1 MYLIDIAAGTALLLL
16 GRKLFWLFIAI
27 VGFYVGFE
35 VARIVFADQPQWLAW
50 LIAIGAGL
58 IGAVL
63 AMFFERV
70 AFALAGFYAG
80 GYVALVIV
88 ERLAPG
94 SMSAVWPFFIGGL
107 VGALCA
113 AFIMDWAIIVLSC
126 LVGAA
131 LIVSALGLG
140 DLVSAVIYAGL
151 IAAGVAVQALL
162 MRVPEPPRPQQR

>member
-1 MYLIDIAAGTALLLL
+1 MYLLDIAAGTALLLL

-27 VGFYVGFE
+27 AGFYVGFE
-35 VARIVFADQPQWLAW
+35 VARIVFADQPQWLMW
-50 LIAIGAGL
+50 LIAIAAGL

-88 ERLAPG
+88 ERLAAG
-94 SMSAVWPFFIGGL
+94 SMSAWLFVIGGL

-113 AFIMDWAIIVLSC
+113 AFIMDPAIIVLSS

-140 DLVSAVIYAGL
+140 DFASVVIYAGL
-151 IAAGVAVQALL
+151 VAAGVVVQALL
-162 MRVPEPPRPQQR
+162 MRVPEPSRPRQP

>member
-35 VARIVFADQPQWLAW
+35 VARIVFADQPQWLVW

-94 SMSAVWPFFIGGL
+94 SMSVAWPFFIGGV

-113 AFIMDWAIIVLSC
+113 AFIMDWAIIVLSS

-140 DLVSAVIYAGL
+140 DLVSVVIYAGL
-151 IAAGVAVQALL
+151 LAAGVVVQALL
-162 MRVPEPPRPQQR
+162 MRPPEPPRPQKP

>member
-1 MYLIDIAAGTALLLL
+1 MYLIDIAAGVVLLLL

-27 VGFYVGFE
+27 VGFYLGFE
-35 VARIVFADQPQWLAW
+35 VARVLFADQPQWLVW

-80 GYVALVIV
+80 GYVALVIA

-94 SMSAVWPFFIGGL
+94 SMSAWPFFISGAI
-107 VGALCA
+107 GALCA
-113 AFIMDWAIIVLSC
+113 ALIMDWAIIVLSC

-131 LIVSALGLG
+131 LIVTALGLG
-140 DLVSAVIYAGL
+140 DLASLVVYAAL
-151 IAAGVAVQALL
+151 VAAGMVTQALL
-162 MRVPEPPRPQQR
+162 MREAKPR

>member
-1 MYLIDIAAGTALLLL
+1 MYLLDIAAGTALLLL
-16 GRKLFWLFIAI
+16 GRKLFWLFIAV

-35 VARIVFADQPQWLAW
+35 VARIVFADQPQWLTW
-50 LIAIGAGL
+50 LIGVGAGL

-80 GYVALVIV
+80 GYVALVIA

-94 SMSAVWPFFIGGL
+94 WVNAWLFFIGGL

-113 AFIMDWAIIVLSC
+113 ALIMDPAIIVLSS

-140 DLVSAVIYAGL
+140 DLASVVIYAGL
-151 IAAGVAVQALL
+151 VAAGVFIQALL
-162 MRVPEPPRPQQR
+162 MRAPEPSRPQQP